1 MDKEY
6 FAEKLVE
13 QFPEFR
19 AAYEEH
25 LGNYGEL
32 LGHIFFGSETL
43 LDVLKSLLKTNE
55 DREKIHRY
63 IDFLENMYASGDG
76 DVRNIVEVTILECL
90 GDDEIVLRNAFSYFS
105 EELMLASQSVEK
117 GWKRRDIRI
126 WRKNGR
132 TMYDWIWPSKSIK

>member
-32 LGHIFFGSETL
+32 LGHIFFGS
-43 LDVLKSLLKTNE
+43 
-55 DREKIHRY
+55 
-63 IDFLENMYASGDG
+63 G
-76 DVRNIVEVTILECL
+76 
-90 GDDEIVLRNAFSYFS
+90 
-105 EELMLASQSVEK
+105 
-117 GWKRRDIRI
+117 
-126 WRKNGR
+126 
-132 TMYDWIWPSKSIK
+132 